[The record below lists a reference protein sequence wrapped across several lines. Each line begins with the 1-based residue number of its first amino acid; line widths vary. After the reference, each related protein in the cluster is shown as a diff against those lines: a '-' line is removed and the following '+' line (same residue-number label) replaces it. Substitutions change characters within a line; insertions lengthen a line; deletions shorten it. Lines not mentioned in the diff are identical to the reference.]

1 MEQPS
6 HGEPRARWCSGDVTV
21 VETIVGLCLGLERR
35 LYWVEVV
42 ERSKVE
48 LVAWVIWKWSSEGYA
63 RAR

>member
-1 MEQPS
+1 VERPG
-6 HGEPRARWCSGDVTV
+6 HGVPRVRRRSSDVV
-21 VETIVGLCLGLERR
+21 VAETAVRLCLGLKRQ